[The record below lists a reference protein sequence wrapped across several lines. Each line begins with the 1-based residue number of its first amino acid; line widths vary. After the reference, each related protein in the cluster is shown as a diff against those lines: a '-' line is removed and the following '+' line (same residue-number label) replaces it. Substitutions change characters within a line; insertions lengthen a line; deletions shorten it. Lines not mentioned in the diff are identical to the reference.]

1 MLFRHIRSIFTSAIK
16 KKKKNLF
23 IAFREEATRMC
34 SKRHRAN
41 MQLSILLITIG
52 MTVVVDG
59 DAPKGLHFVGVGY
72 NLLEGNPE
80 GGDVTNGGVD
90 PGLLFTRKIFKLT
103 WNTNKKSMDNRFS
116 VPDQVTFA
124 PRSSCVTTNKK
135 EVFSG
140 SKSYQEKLNADVQ
153 VSGKRKKRVLRFQ
166 SKRSHADSPNQCL
179 EISRLSHVK
188 PFIVIVRQTLR
199 LKFSRKYR
207 FYNISCNYVL
217 L

>member
-1 MLFRHIRSIFTSAIK
+1 MFNITERAKPFCFAVKIRVYKEKQNKTRKFFCFTQFKDLYFFKLVKYLVISYSDIRFIFTSAIK
-16 KKKKNLF
+16 KNKKKNLF
-23 IAFREEATRMC
+23 IEFREEATHMC
-34 SKRHRAN
+34 SKRHRAT
-41 MQLSILLITIG
+41 MQLSIFLIMIG
-52 MTVVVDG
+52 MSVVVDG

-153 VSGKRKKRVLRFQ
+153 VSGKRKKRV
-166 SKRSHADSPNQCL
+166 
-179 EISRLSHVK
+179 
-188 PFIVIVRQTLR
+188 
-199 LKFSRKYR
+199 
-207 FYNISCNYVL
+207 
-217 L
+217 

>member
-1 MLFRHIRSIFTSAIK
+1 
-16 KKKKNLF
+16 
-23 IAFREEATRMC
+23 
-34 SKRHRAN
+34 

-140 SKSYQEKLNADVQ
+140 SKSYQEKLNTDVQ
-153 VSGKRKKRVLRFQ
+153 VSGKQKKRVLRFQ

-188 PFIVIVRQTLR
+188 PFIVIVRQMLR

>member
-1 MLFRHIRSIFTSAIK
+1 
-16 KKKKNLF
+16 
-23 IAFREEATRMC
+23 MC
-34 SKRHRAN
+34 SKRHRAT
-41 MQLSILLITIG
+41 MQLSIFLIMIG

-153 VSGKRKKRVLRFQ
+153 VNGKRKKRVLRFQ
-166 SKRSHADSPNQCL
+166 SERSHADSTTM
-179 EISRLSHVK
+179 LSHVK
-188 PFIVIVRQTLR
+188 PCTVIVRQMLR
-199 LKFSRKYR
+199 LRLLRKYR
-207 FYNISCNYVL
+207 FYNISCDYFYK
-217 L
+217 